1 MKNWLSEI
9 IIEMID
15 FDKLPE
21 FEGFTV
27 YDRESGEP
35 VKPTDI
41 KISNGNTLFD
51 IGDKF
56 GFDEYGTLGV
66 IPLDADEWRTGLVD
80 VDKGKYIIQL
90 GNGEWYKW

>member
-1 MKNWLSEI
+1 
-9 IIEMID
+9 MID

-41 KISNGNTLFD
+41 KISNGETLFD
-51 IGDKF
+51 IEDKF
-56 GFDEYGTLGV
+56 GFDEDGNFGI
-66 IPLDADEWRTGLVD
+66 IPIDAEQWRTGLVD
-80 VDKGKYIIQL
+80 VNKGKYIIQI
-90 GNGEWYKW
+90 GTERYKW

>member
-1 MKNWLSEI
+1 
-9 IIEMID
+9 MID

-41 KISNGNTLFD
+41 KISNGETLFD
-51 IGDKF
+51 IEDKF
-56 GFDEYGTLGV
+56 GFDEDGNFG
-66 IPLDADEWRTGLVD
+66 IIIIDAEQWRTGLVD
-80 VDKGKYIIQL
+80 VNKGKYIIQI
-90 GNGEWYKW
+90 GTEMYKW

>member
-1 MKNWLSEI
+1 
-9 IIEMID
+9 MID

-41 KISNGNTLFD
+41 KISNGETLFD
-51 IGDKF
+51 IEDKF
-56 GFDEYGTLGV
+56 GFVEDGTFGV
-66 IPLDADEWRTGLVD
+66 IPLYTEEWRTGMVD
-80 VDKGKYIIQL
+80 VKKEGKYIIQI
-90 GNGEWYKW
+90 NGEYYKW

>member
-1 MKNWLSEI
+1 
-9 IIEMID
+9 MIN

-41 KISNGNTLFD
+41 KISNGETLFD
-51 IGDKF
+51 IEDKF
-56 GFDEYGTLGV
+56 GFDEDGNFGI
-66 IPLDADEWRTGLVD
+66 IPIDAEQWRTGLVD
-80 VDKGKYIIQL
+80 VKKGKYIIQI
-90 GNGEWYKW
+90 NGEYYKW

>member
-1 MKNWLSEI
+1 
-9 IIEMID
+9 MID

-41 KISNGNTLFD
+41 KISNGETLFD
-51 IGDKF
+51 IEDKF
-56 GFDEYGTLGV
+56 GFDEDGNFGI
-66 IPLDADEWRTGLVD
+66 IPIDAEQWRTGLVD
-80 VDKGKYIIQL
+80 VKKGKYIIQI
-90 GNGEWYKW
+90 NGEYYKW

>member
-1 MKNWLSEI
+1 
-9 IIEMID
+9 MIN
-15 FDKLPE
+15 FDKLTE

-41 KISNGNTLFD
+41 KLPNGNTLFD

-56 GFDEYGTLGV
+56 GFDEDGTFGI
-66 IPLDADEWRTGLVD
+66 IPLNAEDWRTGMID
-80 VDKGKYIIQL
+80 IKKEGKYIIQL
-90 GNGEWYKW
+90 GNGEYYKW

>member
-1 MKNWLSEI
+1 
-9 IIEMID
+9 MID

-41 KISNGNTLFD
+41 KISNGETLFD
-51 IGDKF
+51 IKDKF
-56 GFDEYGTLGV
+56 GFDEDGNFGI
-66 IPLDADEWRTGLVD
+66 IPIDAEQWRTGLVD
-80 VDKGKYIIQL
+80 VNKGKYIIQL
-90 GNGEWYKW
+90 GNGECYKW

>member
-1 MKNWLSEI
+1 
-9 IIEMID
+9 MID

-41 KISNGNTLFD
+41 KISNGETLFD
-51 IGDKF
+51 IEDKF
-56 GFDEYGTLGV
+56 GFDEDGNFGI
-66 IPLDADEWRTGLVD
+66 IPIDAEQWRTGLVD
-80 VDKGKYIIQL
+80 EKKGKYIIQI
-90 GNGEWYKW
+90 NGEYYRW

>member
-1 MKNWLSEI
+1 
-9 IIEMID
+9 MID

-41 KISNGNTLFD
+41 KISNGETLFD
-51 IGDKF
+51 IEDKF
-56 GFDEYGTLGV
+56 GFDEDGNFGI
-66 IPLDADEWRTGLVD
+66 IPIDAEQWRTGLVD
-80 VDKGKYIIQL
+80 EKKGKYIIHI
-90 GNGEWYKW
+90 NGEYYRW

>member
-1 MKNWLSEI
+1 
-9 IIEMID
+9 MID

-41 KISNGNTLFD
+41 KISNGETLFD
-51 IGDKF
+51 IEDKF
-56 GFDEYGTLGV
+56 GFDEDGNFGI
-66 IPLDADEWRTGLVD
+66 IPIDAEQWRTGLVD
-80 VDKGKYIIQL
+80 EKKGKYIIQI
-90 GNGEWYKW
+90 NGEYYRR